1 MNDAT
6 PAAILLASLR
16 SQADRYPTEMREIEI
31 SFAAQE
37 FKRVF
42 NLISRLKER
51 GLWRPAAEA
60 EAALE
65 DFWWEY
71 GQ

>member
-1 MNDAT
+1 MSE
-6 PAAILLASLR
+6 AASGFILLSSLR
-16 SQADRYPTEMREIEI
+16 SQSERYPTEMREIEI
-31 SFAAQE
+31 SLAAQE
-37 FKRVF
+37 FRRAF
-42 NLISRLKER
+42 DMMSRLKAR
-51 GLWRPAAEA
+51 GLWQPAADA

>member
-1 MNDAT
+1 MNDQT
-6 PAAILLASLR
+6 SAAILLASLR
-16 SQADRYPTEMREIEI
+16 GQADRYPTEMREVEI
-31 SFAAQE
+31 SLAAQE
-37 FKRVF
+37 FRRVF
-42 NLISRLKER
+42 DLISRLKER
-51 GLWRPAAEA
+51 GLWRPSAEA